1 MEKRGWKTWFT
12 WKANKIPRQG
22 ICITYIGHR
31 RPPVLPKE
39 RRHYGL
45 PSQILEAQVKLVG
58 LVSLHAPDG
67 NSARRWEK
75 ERHGETSL
83 SRNWSHF
90 LFFQGLFL
98 YTEMLYK
105 SHAGSAVLTF
115 IKVRCFIQMYTEV
128 LGALH
133 HLLARG
139 PADNLWPSP
148 CDSGQSTRTLISPG
162 VIILKTDATF
172 RRYQI
177 KLHSYRVRV

>member
-1 MEKRGWKTWFT
+1 MGEETLRSLRLDLRS
-12 WKANKIPRQG
+12 PG
-22 ICITYIGHR
+22 IISKLG
-31 RPPVLPKE
+31 
-39 RRHYGL
+39 GL
-45 PSQILEAQVKLVG
+45 R
-58 LVSLHAPDG
+58 APDG
-67 NSARRWEK
+67 NSARVWER
-75 ERHGETSL
+75 EWHGETSL

-128 LGALH
+128 LGVLH

-139 PADNLWPSP
+139 PAGNLWPSP

-172 RRYQI
+172 QRYQI
-177 KLHSYRVRV
+177 KLHSYRMRVLWVLIKERICLA